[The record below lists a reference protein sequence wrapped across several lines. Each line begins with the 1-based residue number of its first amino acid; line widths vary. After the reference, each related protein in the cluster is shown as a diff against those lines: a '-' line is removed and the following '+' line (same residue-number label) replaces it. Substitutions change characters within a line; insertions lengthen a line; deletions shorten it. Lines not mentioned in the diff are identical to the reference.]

1 MPILN
6 PVHKGEKLFMS
17 EFFCPNCFVPRP
29 YDIRP
34 VSKNSTFYPIPF
46 SESNKPSH
54 VVECQFCKNAYDPN
68 ILKRNIQ
75 ILFKLVSAA
84 KYQLDQGT
92 SPGYLKLQLISDG
105 LKEGFADRLI
115 TLAQH

>member
-1 MPILN
+1 
-6 PVHKGEKLFMS
+6 
-17 EFFCPNCFVPRP
+17 
-29 YDIRP
+29 
-34 VSKNSTFYPIPF
+34 
-46 SESNKPSH
+46 
-54 VVECQFCKNAYDPN
+54 
-68 ILKRNIQ
+68 LKRNIQ